1 MKRLLILIALIGGLA
16 GCLPQFTGSNPL
28 TIAATGIQ
36 SATVTFTA
44 SGTVTDVVLY
54 IGNAQRVLSA
64 ATELSC
70 QPFETGI
77 QCLADVL
84 AEPVAVTVF
93 ADPLHLVDAQAWWTT
108 PAQAVNIARVDMR

>member
-1 MKRLLILIALIGGLA
+1 MKRLLILTAVVVSLA

-28 TIAATGIQ
+28 GIAATGIQ

-44 SGTVTDVVLY
+44 SKAVTDVVLY
-54 IGNAQRVLSA
+54 IGNAQRALSA
-64 ATELSC
+64 APELDC

-84 AEPVAVTVF
+84 VQPVAVTVF
-93 ADPLHLVDAQAWWTT
+93 ADPLHLVDAQAWWST
-108 PAQAVNIARVDMR
+108 PGQAVNIARVSLR